1 MLDESTLRSR
11 HRQVDA
17 QGVGKRSRGGHR
29 CLFGPARTCSRWW
42 HDYAAKGDVL
52 FLRGRLRFG
61 DGENSAPFPSALV
74 VFCNDILPK
83 RYIKQCVICDDL
95 FAAERTHAKVC
106 SNRCRVRQHRQQ
118 Q

>member
-1 MLDESTLRSR
+1 MLDDPPYGRDIGKWMRKAWES
-11 HRQVDA
+11 A
-17 QGVGKRSRGGHR
+17 QEGATVV
-29 CLFGPARTCSRWW
+29 CLVPARTCSRWW

-106 SNRCRVRQHRQQ
+106 GNRCRVRQHRQQ